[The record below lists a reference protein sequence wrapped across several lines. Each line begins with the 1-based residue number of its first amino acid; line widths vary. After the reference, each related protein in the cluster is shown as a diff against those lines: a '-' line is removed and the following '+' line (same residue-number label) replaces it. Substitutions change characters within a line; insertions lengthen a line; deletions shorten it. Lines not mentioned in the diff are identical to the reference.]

1 MKLPALPI
9 TTSTGDTGS
18 STASLSTQG
27 ELPKNFIELLGKQ
40 LSLSSDPSANK
51 SLDATDKEAL
61 LNALGKD
68 AATLN
73 GDDLNALLAS
83 FSALAGTLAPAGK
96 QTPETTKQL
105 DSAAES
111 DDKTNHSADDAA
123 TMQALLAMLSATPAA
138 TVDNGTADNIQN
150 ASFGISGLLDGKRQ
164 ADAALAD
171 TSATDEDAKTT
182 LAKIFGAS
190 DTARND
196 ADSLQSSANPSGAV
210 KRNAA
215 TAQSDDSVKSALA
228 SPLIAGER
236 SNSQEPALTA
246 GNQSVASPQ
255 VALAP
260 NVQSTFS
267 SSSATLVPPAHAQL
281 NTPFGSP
288 QWQDALGQQI
298 VMFSRNGQQSAE
310 LRLNPQELGALHISL
325 KIDDNQAQIHLAS
338 ANSQVRSALEAALP
352 HLRNAM
358 AESGINLGQ
367 SSVGSDASSWQAQ
380 QQTANNSG
388 EGNSGTS
395 YQQQFGD
402 SPENI
407 AKPLEVPAHL
417 QSMASSANGV
427 DIFA

>member
-27 ELPKNFIELLGKQ
+27 ELPKNFVELLGKQ

-61 LNALGKD
+61 LNAIGKD

-83 FSALAGTLAPAGK
+83 FSALAGTLAPVGK
-96 QTPETTKQL
+96 QSPETTKLL

-138 TVDNGTADNIQN
+138 TMDNGTADNIQN
-150 ASFGISGLLDGKRQ
+150 ASFGIAGLLDGKRQ

-171 TSATDEDAKTT
+171 ASATDEDAKTT

-196 ADSLQSSANPSGAV
+196 ADSLQSSANPPGAV

-215 TAQSDDSVKSALA
+215 TAQSDDSAKSATA

-236 SNSQEPALTA
+236 NSQEPALIA

-255 VALAP
+255 VAPAP

-267 SSSATLVPPAHAQL
+267 SSSATLVSPTHAQL
-281 NTPFGSP
+281 NTPFGTP
-288 QWQDALGQQI
+288 QWQDALSQQI
-298 VMFSRNGQQSAE
+298 VMFSRNGQHSAE

-388 EGNSGTS
+388 EGSSGSS